1 MKNIRPFDATR
12 ITRIGILILYG
23 ICTVGFVAGVIAQIA
38 T

>member
-1 MKNIRPFDATR
+1 MSNVKTFDASR

-38 T
+38 I